1 MNTNNIPDLITE
13 EEAAH
18 GHYPTRTEINA
29 RHRERMAER
38 EAQLAKVTAERNEL
52 RKIFPAILDAC
63 DNGSGCTESVS
74 LEFLKEVP
82 AEVRGVVQGLK
93 REIAAFQKM
102 RDEARAELAAMREAV
117 AVTTTLA
124 EWSARYPRGVIYSAS
139 NRQMDAELIELEE
152 RAKAATAKLQL
163 SLK

>member
-1 MNTNNIPDLITE
+1 MNPPNIPDLITE
-13 EEAAH
+13 EKAAY
-18 GHYPTRTEINA
+18 GHYPTRTEINS

-38 EAQLAKVTAERNEL
+38 EAQLAQVTAERDEL
-52 RKIFPAILDAC
+52 RKLFPAILDAC

-102 RDEARAELAAMREAV
+102 RDEARAELAAMREAIKE
-117 AVTTTLA
+117 AHATLS
-124 EWSARYPRGVIYSAS
+124 WIARRYDDCKPTYQIA
-139 NRQMDAELIELEE
+139 MDAYEMKCT
-152 RAKAATAKLQL
+152 ASATLAKLQPFI
-163 SLK
+163 K